1 MERRDCVTC
10 VELFLRLPWLST
22 HFANIHHLW
31 HQPGGII
38 GESELFEFSLFV
50 QVIHYFKCCFQRCVM
65 VRRMEVKNLGCIS
78 ILEHYGWNVSNLDTR
93 GLESSQTGLHLTPDT
108 LLTEILLVP
117 WVDLVVYEPPP
128 ARASRPSLPTGSRTC
143 RRCTS
148 GPCPGGGSS
157 GQSWG
162 RPQSFHEARCRCRD
176 LGRTPLS
183 RGQYQALDDPSFLI
197 WKKFT
202 CLILL
207 LLFVWYAV
215 SSFRMFSINC
225 GMWSVK
231 PVHAF
236 NFTSWD
242 GSFISFIS
250 I

>member
-117 WVDLVVYEPPP
+117 WVDLVVYEPPRSRQQAISP
-128 ARASRPSLPTGSRTC
+128 NRVSDLPPLYIRAVSRWRKLGSKLRKA
-143 RRCTS
+143 S
-148 GPCPGGGSS
+148 VI
-157 GQSWG
+157 
-162 RPQSFHEARCRCRD
+162 
-176 LGRTPLS
+176 S
-183 RGQYQALDDPSFLI
+183 RGTLPVQGPRPNSIVPRTVPGLRRPIISDLEKIHLFNTPTSVCLVCCEQFQNVFHKLRYVVS
-197 WKKFT
+197 KT
-202 CLILL
+202 CSC
-207 LLFVWYAV
+207 F
-215 SSFRMFSINC
+215 
-225 GMWSVK
+225 
-231 PVHAF
+231 
-236 NFTSWD
+236 
-242 GSFISFIS
+242 
-250 I
+250 